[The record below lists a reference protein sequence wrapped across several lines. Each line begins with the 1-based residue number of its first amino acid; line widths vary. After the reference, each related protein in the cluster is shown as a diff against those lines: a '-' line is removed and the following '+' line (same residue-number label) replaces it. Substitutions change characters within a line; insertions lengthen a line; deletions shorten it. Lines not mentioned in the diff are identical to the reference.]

1 MPYGDKLAER
11 LQATNASVIVTCIP
25 PKSVIA
31 ATEILSDHPNRGRS
45 KSIPREDA
53 FLVGLQLRDYPR
65 REYWEDGKP
74 APICDLRAGESC
86 FHDLKRD
93 PVVLLDKPF
102 HSVNFYLPRATFNA
116 ISDDVDAPPIGDLQ
130 YKPGTGVADS
140 TIANLGRSLLN
151 AFGLPDHA
159 DRLFVDHVTLAIGTH
174 VAQTYGG
181 LRPIA
186 RPVRGGLALW
196 QVRRA
201 KELLSANLDGA
212 IMLEEI
218 AQECRLSVSHFSR
231 AFHQSVGV
239 APHRWLLSFR
249 VDSAKDLLRQREM
262 TLSDVALA
270 CGFADQSHFT
280 RVFTRMT
287 GISPGAWRRGLDQGE
302 VSRTDPLVDAPNEPR
317 VFARRCHNAATMN
330 DSKQLH

>member
-1 MPYGDKLAER
+1 L
-11 LQATNASVIVTCIP
+11 
-25 PKSVIA
+25 
-31 ATEILSDHPNRGRS
+31 H
-45 KSIPREDA
+45 
-53 FLVGLQLRDYPR
+53 
-65 REYWEDGKP
+65 
-74 APICDLRAGESC
+74 AGETC

-93 PVVLLDKPF
+93 PIVLLDKPF

-116 ISDDVDAPPIGDLQ
+116 IADDVDAPPIGDLH
-130 YKPGTGVADS
+130 YKPGTGVADN
-140 TIANLGRSLLN
+140 TIANLGRSLLA
-151 AFGLPDHA
+151 AFGLPDQA
-159 DRLFVDHVTLAIGTH
+159 DRLFVDHVTLAIGVH

-181 LRPIA
+181 LRPIL

-212 IMLEEI
+212 TTLKEI

-231 AFHQSVGV
+231 GFRQTVGV
-239 APHRWLLSFR
+239 APHKWLLSFR
-249 VDSAKDLLRQREM
+249 VDSAKKLLREQEK

-287 GISPGAWRRGLDQGE
+287 GISPGAWRRGLEQGE
-302 VSRTDPLVDAPNEPR
+302 VSRT
-317 VFARRCHNAATMN
+317 AAE
-330 DSKQLH
+330 

>member
-1 MPYGDKLAER
+1 MPYGEKLGER
-11 LQATNASVIVTCIP
+11 LQAKNASVIITRVLR
-25 PKSVIA
+25 KAVIA
-31 ATEILSDHPNRGRS
+31 ATEIRSDHPNHGMS

-53 FLVGLQLRDYPR
+53 FLVALQLRDYPR
-65 REYWEDGKP
+65 REYWEDGQP
-74 APICDLRAGESC
+74 APICDLHAGETC

-93 PVVLLDKPF
+93 PIVLLDKPI

-116 ISDDVDAPPIGDLQ
+116 IADDVDAPPIGDLH

-140 TIANLGRSLLN
+140 TIGNLGRSLLA
-151 AFGLPDHA
+151 AFGLPDQA
-159 DRLFVDHVTLAIGTH
+159 DRLFVDHVTLAIGVN

-181 LRPIA
+181 LRPIL

-201 KELLSANLDGA
+201 KELLCANLDGA
-212 IMLEEI
+212 ITLKEI

-231 AFHQSVGV
+231 GFRQTVGV
-239 APHRWLLSFR
+239 APHKWLLSFR
-249 VDSAKDLLRQREM
+249 VDLAKNLLRKQEK

-287 GISPGAWRRGLDQGE
+287 GISPGAWRRGLGQGE
-302 VSRTDPLVDAPNEPR
+302 VSRT
-317 VFARRCHNAATMN
+317 AAE
-330 DSKQLH
+330 